1 MQEFWR
7 ILSLLLCL
15 TVFAVVGGLLLVTGE
30 SCPRL
35 DPEGGDFICG
45 ALCGSKCVR
54 NDLNAVIGS
63 STQESQKSKPAAEE
77 SDTQQI

>member
-30 SCPRL
+30 SFPDSILRAAISFAVL
-35 DPEGGDFICG
+35 YVVLNAFGTI
-45 ALCGSKCVR
+45 
-54 NDLNAVIGS
+54 LNAVIGS